1 MKIVQNHH
9 SNKNSEDLNSDMTIT
24 NEQYSK
30 FVSSVTSAPSTNYEN
45 FIERLDE
52 LNELGVNI
60 PKLITSYTGI
70 CAEAG
75 EYAEV
80 VKKIIFQSKPYT
92 EDNVFH
98 MRREIGDILF
108 YISVACEALG
118 FSMDD
123 AIQMNVEKLS
133 ARYPGGTFDA
143 YLSENR
149 KDGDV

>member
-1 MKIVQNHH
+1 MIMKKENLKKHLR
-9 SNKNSEDLNSDMTIT
+9 DLNSNMTIT
-24 NEQYSK
+24 NEQYGK
-30 FVSSVTSAPSTNYEN
+30 FVSSITSKPSTNYEDL
-45 FIERLDE
+45 IDR
-52 LNELGVNI
+52 LNELNQLGVNV
-60 PKLITSYTGI
+60 PKLMTSYTGI

-108 YISVACEALG
+108 YISMACEALG
-118 FSMDD
+118 FSMDE
-123 AIQMNVEKLS
+123 AIKMNIEKLS
-133 ARYPGGTFDA
+133 ARYPSRTFDS
-143 YLSENR
+143 YFSENR

>member
-1 MKIVQNHH
+1 MTEKI
-9 SNKNSEDLNSDMTIT
+9 STKD
-24 NEQYSK
+24 YSS
-30 FVSSVTSAPSTNYEN
+30 FVSAVTSAPSTNYKDL
-45 FIERLDE
+45 IDRLDE
-52 LNELGVNI
+52 LNQLGVNV
-60 PKLITSYTGI
+60 PKLMTSYTGI

-80 VKKIIFQSKPYT
+80 VKKILFQSKPYS

-108 YISVACEALG
+108 YISMACEALG

-133 ARYPGGTFDA
+133 ARYPSGTFDA
-143 YLSENR
+143 YFSENR
-149 KDGDV
+149 KEGDV